1 MTMTITEALAE
12 IKTIGKRL
20 EKKKSFVQGYLWRQE
35 GLKDPLVKEYVDS
48 ISAIKAERQAI
59 NDLQKRII
67 QIRTAIQKA
76 NETTT
81 LIIGDQ
87 TQTMAE
93 WLIWKRE
100 VAPAYQQ
107 FLIAIANKL
116 HSMRSEVQRKGL
128 SVVTSGDLA
137 KTPQDIIVNID
148 EQALAQEI
156 EKLEEVLGNLD
167 GQLSLKN
174 ATVMVEV

>member
-20 EKKKSFVQGYLWRQE
+20 EKKKLFVQGYLWRQE
-35 GLKDPLVKEYVDS
+35 GLKDPLAKEHGDS
-48 ISAIKAERQAI
+48 QTAIKSERQAVR
-59 NDLQKRII
+59 DLQKRII

-76 NETTT
+76 NTDTILT
-81 LIIGDQ
+81 VADT

-100 VAPAYQQ
+100 VAPDHQQ
-107 FLIAIANKL
+107 FLRDISNRL
-116 HSMRSEVQRKGL
+116 QQMRTDVQRKGL
-128 SVVTSGDLA
+128 SVVNTSDLA
-137 KTPQDIIVNID
+137 KSPQDMIVNID
-148 EQALAQEI
+148 EHELAQEI